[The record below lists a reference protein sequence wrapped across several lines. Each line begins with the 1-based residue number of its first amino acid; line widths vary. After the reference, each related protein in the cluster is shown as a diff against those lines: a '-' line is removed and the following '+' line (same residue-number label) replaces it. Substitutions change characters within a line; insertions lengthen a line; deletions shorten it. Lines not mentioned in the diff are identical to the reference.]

1 MSYLGNKRTQFSVKY
16 DAVCGCD
23 VFGLY
28 CEVLFHC
35 KRNRVCSLVLLAKRK
50 KKNQRALNVFI

>member
-50 KKNQRALNVFI
+50 KKIRGH